1 VTAYVVRRLL
11 YAIPILLGVNL
22 LTFLLFFFVNTPED
36 MARVHLGSKRITAE
50 QISRWLREREYHLP
64 SFYNNGWTEV
74 GVRQVSGEDARLQ
87 LPAQKPG
94 PYRLRVE
101 VPAPGPG
108 RTLTVQAETDDTA
121 VLRLPP
127 PFQEGH
133 ITLALD
139 GPPVRTFDLTLE
151 GVQGMT
157 HPLALT
163 LVPSPGAPMAVVR
176 VQARLRLSAL
186 ERFTETIFWKKS
198 VRFLLFQFGR
208 SDDGRDIGAEIRK
221 RIAPSLAVTV
231 PIFFIGI
238 FVNIVVAM
246 TLALYRGSYLDFW
259 GVIASVVL
267 MSTSILFFVIGG
279 QWLLGDTLR
288 LVPVSGYDTGLHAL
302 KFVVLPVIIG
312 VLGGV
317 GSGVRW
323 YRTIFLEEMEKD
335 YVRTARA
342 KGLPETTVLFKH
354 ALKNAMIP
362 ILTGVVVTIPF
373 LFIGSLVLESFFSIP
388 GMGSFTLEAIQ
399 RQDFAIV
406 QAMVFLG
413 SALYI
418 VGLILT
424 DISYTL
430 VDPRVRLP

>member
-1 VTAYVVRRLL
+1 VSAYVVRRIL
-11 YAIPILLGVNL
+11 YAIPILIGVNL
-22 LTFLLFFFVNTPED
+22 ITFLLFFFVNTPED

-50 QISRWLREREYHLP
+50 QISRWLRQREYHLP
-64 SFYNNGWTEV
+64 DFYNNGWTEA
-74 GVRQVSGEDARLQ
+74 GVRQVSGESARLH
-87 LPAQKPG
+87 LPGRKEGA
-94 PYRLRVE
+94 YRIRIE
-101 VPAPGPG
+101 ISTPAPGK
-108 RTLTVQAETDDTA
+108 TLTVRVETDDTA
-121 VLRLPP
+121 VLNLPS
-127 PFQEGH
+127 PFTEGNF
-133 ITLALD
+133 TVALD
-139 GPPVRTFDLTLE
+139 GPPVQEFPFTFEGLEGEYHPVTLTL
-151 GVQGMT
+151 T
-157 HPLALT
+157 
-163 LVPSPGAPMAVVR
+163 PSEGAPMAVVR
-176 VQARLRLSAL
+176 VLALEQLSTL

-198 VRFLLFQFGR
+198 VRFLLFQFGK

-221 RIAPSLAVTV
+221 RIMPSLAVTI

-246 TLALYRGSYLDFW
+246 TFALYRGSYLDFW
-259 GVIASVVL
+259 GVIVSVIL
-267 MSTSILFFVIGG
+267 MSISILFFVIGG
-279 QWLLGDTLR
+279 QWLLGIALR
-288 LVPVSGYDTGLHAL
+288 LVPVSGYDTGIHAL
-302 KFVVLPVIIG
+302 KFVLLPVVIGIIG
-312 VLGGV
+312 GI

-335 YVRTARA
+335 YIRTARA

-413 SALYI
+413 SAMYI
-418 VGLILT
+418 VGLIMT
-424 DISYTL
+424 DISYTM
-430 VDPRVRLP
+430 VDPRVRLE

>member
-1 VTAYVVRRLL
+1 MTAYIVRRVL
-11 YAIPILLGVNL
+11 YAVPILIGVNL
-22 LTFLLFFFVNTPED
+22 ITFLLFFFVNTPED
-36 MARVHLGSKRITAE
+36 MARLHLGSKRINAE

-64 SFYNNGWTEV
+64 RFCNDGWTEA
-74 GVRQVSGEDARLQ
+74 GVRQVSGEPAQLC
-87 LPAQKPG
+87 LPACKAG
-94 PYRLRVE
+94 AYRVRVE
-101 VPAPGPG
+101 VPARGPG
-108 RTLTVQAETDDTA
+108 KALGVRVETDGEA
-121 VLRLPP
+121 VLDLPP
-127 PFQEGH
+127 PFRDGA
-133 ITLALD
+133 LSVALD
-139 GPPVRTFDLTLE
+139 GPPVQEFPFALEAAPGETRTLT
-151 GVQGMT
+151 V
-157 HPLALT
+157 ALS
-163 LVPSPGAPMAVVR
+163 PSEGAPMAVVR
-176 VQARLRLSAL
+176 VVALERLSAL
-186 ERFTETIFWKKS
+186 ERFTETLFWKKS
-198 VRFLLFQFGR
+198 VKFLFFQFGT

-221 RIAPSLAVTV
+221 RIVPSLAVTV
-231 PIFFIGI
+231 PIFFIGL
-238 FVNIVVAM
+238 FVDIVVAM

-279 QWLLGDTLR
+279 QWLLGTALR

-302 KFVVLPVIIG
+302 KFVLLPVTIG
-312 VLGGV
+312 VVAGV

-323 YRTIFLEEMEKD
+323 YRTLFLEEMEKD

-342 KGLPETTVLFKH
+342 KGLPETVVLFKH

-373 LFIGSLVLESFFSIP
+373 LFIGSLVLESFFSVP

-413 SALYI
+413 SVLYI

-430 VDPRVRLP
+430 VDPRVRLE

>member
-1 VTAYVVRRLL
+1 MTAYIVRRVL
-11 YAIPILLGVNL
+11 YAVPILIGVNL
-22 LTFLLFFFVNTPED
+22 ITFLLFFFVNTPED
-36 MARVHLGSKRITAE
+36 MARLHLGSKRITAE
-50 QISRWLREREYHLP
+50 QISRWLRQREYHLP
-64 SFYNNGWTEV
+64 DFYNNGWTEV
-74 GVRQVSGEDARLQ
+74 GVRQVSGGNARLH
-87 LPAQKPG
+87 LPARKAG
-94 PYRLRVE
+94 AYRIRVE
-101 VPAPGPG
+101 VSAPDAGK
-108 RTLTVQAETDDTA
+108 TLQVRVETDETA
-121 VLRLPP
+121 ALNLPP
-127 PFQEGH
+127 PFEKS
-133 ITLALD
+133 AVSVPLD
-139 GPPVRTFDLTLE
+139 GPRVQEFPFAFEGIKGEYHPVTVTLT
-151 GVQGMT
+151 
-157 HPLALT
+157 
-163 LVPSPGAPMAVVR
+163 PSEGAPMAVVR
-176 VQARLRLSAL
+176 VLAHEALSTT

-198 VRFLLFQFGR
+198 VKFLFFQFGK
-208 SDDGRDIGAEIRK
+208 SDDGRDIGTEIRK
-221 RIAPSLAVTV
+221 RIMPSLAVTI
-231 PIFFIGI
+231 PIFFVGI
-238 FVNIVVAM
+238 LVNIVVAM

-259 GVIASVVL
+259 GQIVSVIL

-279 QWLLGDTLR
+279 QWLLGTALR
-288 LVPVSGYDTGLHAL
+288 LVPVSGYDTGIYSV
-302 KFVVLPVIIG
+302 KFVLLPVTIG
-312 VLGGV
+312 VIAGI

-413 SALYI
+413 SVLYI
-418 VGLILT
+418 AGLIMT

-430 VDPRVRLP
+430 VDPRIRLE